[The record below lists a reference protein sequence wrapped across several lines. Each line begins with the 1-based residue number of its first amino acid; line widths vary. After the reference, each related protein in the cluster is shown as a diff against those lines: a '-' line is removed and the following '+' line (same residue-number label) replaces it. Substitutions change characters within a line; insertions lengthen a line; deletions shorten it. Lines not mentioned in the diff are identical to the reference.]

1 VQQNKIVMQ
10 NDKMFHQIIYEQTE
24 LTYIYID
31 VEINA
36 AGPQV
41 KTSRVRN
48 LDTNV

>member
-1 VQQNKIVMQ
+1 
-10 NDKMFHQIIYEQTE
+10 
-24 LTYIYID
+24 

-48 LDTNV
+48 LDTNVWMEIL